1 MAGRPYALFLGV
13 RSVSSEAGPRQDQ
26 RIEVA
31 RPELTASRTRSKNYL
46 SDWIFFYTVIHI

>member
-1 MAGRPYALFLGV
+1 MAGRPYALFLEV